1 MNPIARMMKRY
12 IKTPLKYA
20 LPLLFIGAL
29 VLVSTTGCVDNTN
42 TTESVT
48 PTNSPAQS
56 MTARLDQSF
65 TNQGFVIVKPFNE
78 TTNQYGNIVY
88 SGTINDGD
96 NVLQQY
102 EHKLIIE
109 VVSGRSSAI
118 TRFNAYK
125 TAAKASGNYEPNT
138 VNDTGW
144 WHGWSAQKVS
154 EFYSTKDVNIRINE
168 PRDVVDF
175 TRIFVTPVHVQG
187 IYWNTYTVSVDY
199 ATLLNG

>member
-1 MNPIARMMKRY
+1 MMKRY

-125 TAAKASGNYEPNT
+125 TAAKASGNYKPNT